1 MTARILTYTLPV
13 ILAAMPLAGC
23 IEAELTTQSAG
34 NDTDLT
40 EAMKESLVYINV
52 SAYKYEMLQPWRP
65 ADVVQRNGYA
75 CAVGPWQVITTAIN
89 VADAA
94 LIKVRRYGTNEY
106 IPATIKVIDYD
117 CNLCLLELDSN
128 SMPKPLQPLKFSERY
143 EKGAK
148 LQSHW
153 LSGGGEIVAG
163 RAFLDRAEVRKSVP
177 SYAQFLEYVA
187 GGTSTESG
195 KGRVFSMGS
204 EPIGIACHADTG
216 RQEASLITACT
227 INHFLGDVADGQ
239 YLGFAVAGFKT
250 QSLLDPEFRAHLGM
264 SKDMKHGV
272 YVSKVHKLGTACDV
286 LKEGDCILAIA
297 GHQLDAYGRYLD
309 TDFDRISFDH
319 IINTQHIGD
328 VIKLEIFRQG
338 HAETLEIPVSNFK
351 AADMLVPY
359 YTYDSKPEYI
369 VTAGFVIQKL
379 TRDYLRMWGDDFA
392 GQVPPHLYQ
401 YYRNHAF
408 APTDEQREIVVLTYV
423 LPAEISL
430 GYHGLGRLVI
440 RRFNGMAIT
449 RLADIVAAKAL
460 NPDSPFN
467 IIEFDQDNPT
477 VVIPRAELAAADAMI
492 TQTYGISEL
501 NRLSP

>member
-13 ILAAMPLAGC
+13 IFAALPLAGC
-23 IEAELTTQSAG
+23 IEAELTTQAGG
-34 NDTDLT
+34 NDSDLT
-40 EAMKESLVYINV
+40 EAMKESLVYLNV
-52 SAYKYEMLQPWRP
+52 SAYKYEMLQPWRS
-65 ADVVQRNGYA
+65 ADVVRRNGYA
-75 CAVGPWQVITTAIN
+75 CAVGPYQVITTAIN

-106 IPATIKVIDYD
+106 IPATVKVIDYD
-117 CNLCLLELDSN
+117 CNLSLLELDSN

-163 RAFLDRAEVRKSVP
+163 RAFLDRAEVRKSVT

-187 GGTSTESG
+187 SGTSAESG

-204 EPIGIACHADTG
+204 EPIGIACRADPA
-216 RQEASLITACT
+216 RQEAGLITACT

-239 YLGFAVAGFKT
+239 YRGFAVTGFAT
-250 QSLLDPEFRAHLGM
+250 QSLLDPELRAHLGM
-264 SKDMKHGV
+264 SEDMKHGV

-286 LKEGDCILAIA
+286 LKEGDCILAMA

-328 VIKLEIFRQG
+328 VIKLDIFRQG
-338 HAETLEIPVSNFK
+338 QAETLEIPVSNFK

-369 VTAGFVIQKL
+369 VTGGFVIQKL
-379 TRDYLRMWGDDFA
+379 TRDYLRIWGDDFS

-460 NPDSPFN
+460 NPDSPFD
-467 IIEFDQDNPT
+467 IIEFEQDSPT
-477 VVIPRAELAAADAMI
+477 VVIPRAELAAADAII
-492 TQTYGISEL
+492 TRNYGISEL
-501 NRLSP
+501 SRLNP